1 MSKQPTFVTL
11 TKLQNREPTL
21 LQTAIDNTC
30 GKLNVALKS
39 FHYEVGYHNA
49 DASTHFFLSSYV
61 DPGLGSRAPPATH
74 KFFALQYGG
83 LYTFE
88 EISRFFMESVPGI
101 TLRLKAPGLVEF
113 NIPKTIGTIALDRQ
127 FRRLLGI
134 GEKRTIAGKYV
145 GDVPVKL
152 IVHKWLYIYLDQLS
166 TTSNIVDGAPSTLL
180 AIIPASPIKG
190 IINTTPSHPTYKK
203 LEVGHIYQLNLLVL
217 DENGTIVQNHD
228 KSMTAVLDIREND
241 VCSFN

>member
-11 TKLQNREPTL
+11 TKLKNREPTL

-30 GKLNVALKS
+30 GKLNVALRS
-39 FHYEVGYHNA
+39 FHYEVGYYNLNDRTHVY
-49 DASTHFFLSSYV
+49 STSYV

-74 KFFALQYGG
+74 KFFALQHDG

-101 TLRLKAPGLVEF
+101 TLRLKVPGLAEF
-113 NIPKTIGTIALDRQ
+113 DIPTTIGTITPDRQ
-127 FRRLLGI
+127 LCRLLGI
-134 GEKRTIAGKYV
+134 TERHAITGKYV
-145 GDVPVKL
+145 GDRPVKL

-166 TTSNIVDGAPSTLL
+166 TTSNIVDNAPSTLI
-180 AIIPASPIKG
+180 AIVPASDSKG
-190 IINTTPSHPTYKK
+190 IINITPPNPIFKK
-203 LEVGHIYQLNLLVL
+203 LEVGHIYQLNLRVL